1 MATIQVRLLG
11 PVDVTEGDQARP
23 VPGLRRK
30 ALLAALA
37 LHAGDAVHPD
47 LLIDIVWDGTP
58 PATAK
63 NSLQRHISYLRR
75 VLGGRTAIAV
85 RPHGYVLDLPPEA
98 TDLHLAQ
105 RLIGESRHPAE
116 PAERAVALR
125 AALALWRG
133 RPLADLAG
141 LRWLDEQ
148 AERLAGLELSARE
161 ALLDARL
168 ALGEH
173 ASLVPE
179 LARLADEHPYHEQIH
194 HRLML
199 ALYRDGRQVDALA
212 AYQRLRTTLA
222 TDLGVDPSPALCRLH
237 AAILRQDAELAP
249 PAMGEPC
256 RVAGAP
262 AGQPAPSGPVPAQL
276 PMAVR
281 GFAGRRPELA
291 RLDALLRAART
302 SRADQP
308 GTLPIAVVSG
318 TAGVGK
324 TAFAV
329 HWAHRVAGEFPDGQL
344 YVDLRGF
351 ADHGCPVDPAAA
363 IRGFLDAFGV
373 PAQRIPVEP
382 TAQAA
387 LYRSMLAG
395 RRVLVVLDNAR
406 DAAQVRPLLPA
417 TPGCLVLVTSRT
429 ELTPLVVSEGADPL
443 TLDLLSTQESRELLA
458 GRLGA
463 DRLATDP
470 GAVDD
475 LIARCA
481 RLPLA
486 LAVVAARAVT
496 RPDFPLATLTAE
508 LRRAAEEPDAALDPF
523 DGGDLATDIRAV
535 FSWSYRTLTTEAAR
549 LLRLL
554 SLHAGPDIAAPAA
567 ASLAGRSAAL
577 VKPLL
582 AELARAHLLGEVAPG
597 RYACHDLLDR
607 YAAELA
613 HTHDDASDRQR
624 ARHRMLDHYL
634 HTADGAARLLDP
646 HRDPIT
652 DSTHEPGTVPTVL
665 AGYAEALAWFRA
677 ERPVLLAAVA
687 EATRTGS
694 DRRAWQLAW
703 TLLDFLDAH
712 AYWHDLA
719 AVQDLAMT
727 AARRLGDRLG
737 EAHAH
742 WGLARARAKLGDH
755 EDARR
760 HFQRALELFELTGDR
775 TSQAHTRLN
784 LAWVLD
790 RQGRY
795 AEALPH
801 AREALALYEALGHV
815 AGQADGLNAI
825 GWYLTHLGEHR
836 QALGHCRRALDLHQR
851 TGDRRRAAQ
860 AWDSLGHVHGN
871 LGDHERA
878 TECYRNAL
886 ALTRQLSIRYDETIV
901 LTHLGSARR
910 AAGDREEARAAWRH
924 ALAILE
930 QLNHPDADV
939 VRVQLAQLS

>member
-11 PVDVTEGDQARP
+11 PVDVTEGDRARP

-37 LHAGDAVHPD
+37 LRAGDAVHPD

-63 NSLQRHISYLRR
+63 NSLQRHISYLRG
-75 VLGGRTAIAV
+75 VLGGRAAIAV

-199 ALYRDGRQVDALA
+199 ALYRDGRQADALA
-212 AYQRLRTTLA
+212 AYQRLRTALA

-237 AAILRQDAELAP
+237 AAILRQDADLAP
-249 PAMGEPC
+249 PAMDEPA
-256 RVAGAP
+256 RVTGAP

-329 HWAHRVAGEFPDGQL
+329 HWAHRVASEFPDGQL

-395 RRVLVVLDNAR
+395 RRVLAVLDNAR

-417 TPGCLVLVTSRT
+417 APGCLVLVTSRT
-429 ELTPLVVSEGADPL
+429 ELTPLVVSEGAHPL

-523 DGGDLATDIRAV
+523 DGGDLSTDIRAV

-567 ASLAGRSAAL
+567 ASLAGRSAAF

-582 AELARAHLLGEVAPG
+582 AELARAHLLGEPAPG

-613 HTHDDASDRQR
+613 HTHDDSGDRRR

-634 HTADGAARLLDP
+634 HTADRAARLLDP

-652 DSTHEPGTVPTVL
+652 DSAPEPGTVPTVL

-677 ERPVLLAAVA
+677 ERPALLAAVA
-687 EATRTGS
+687 QAARTGS

-727 AARRLGDRLG
+727 AARRLGDRRG

-755 EDARR
+755 EDAHR
-760 HFQRALELFELTGDR
+760 HFQRALELFEQTGDR
-775 TSQAHTRLN
+775 TGQAHTRLN

-795 AEALPH
+795 AEALPQ
-801 AREALALYEALGHV
+801 AREALALYQALGHV

-825 GWYLTHLGEHR
+825 GWYLTHLGKHR

-878 TECYRNAL
+878 TECYREAL

-910 AAGDREEARAAWRH
+910 AAGDREEARAAWRR

-930 QLNHPDADV
+930 QLNHPDAEA
-939 VRVQLAQLS
+939 VRVQLARLS

>member
-1 MATIQVRLLG
+1 MEVAAIRVRLLG
-11 PVDVTEGDQARP
+11 PVDVAEGDRSRP

-58 PATAK
+58 PATAR
-63 NSLQRHISYLRR
+63 NSLQRHISYLRG
-75 VLGGRTAIAV
+75 VLGRAAITV
-85 RPHGYVLDLPPEA
+85 RPHGYALDLPREA
-98 TDLHLAQ
+98 TDLHLAR
-105 RLIGESRHPAE
+105 RLIGESRQPAE
-116 PAERAVALR
+116 PAERAVPLR

-173 ASLVPE
+173 GSLVPE
-179 LARLADEHPYHEQIH
+179 LAQLAAEHPYREQIH

-199 ALYRDGRQVDALA
+199 ALYRAGRQVDALA
-212 AYQRLRTTLA
+212 AYQRLREALA
-222 TDLGVDPSPALCRLH
+222 TDLGVDPGPALRELH
-237 AAILRQDAELAP
+237 AAILRQDADLAP
-249 PAMGEPC
+249 PAPGEPH
-256 RVAGAP
+256 RVAAARCGRP
-262 AGQPAPSGPVPAQL
+262 PSGPVPAQL
-276 PMAVR
+276 PVAVR
-281 GFAGRRPELA
+281 GFVGRRPELA
-291 RLDALLRAART
+291 RLDALLRSARAAH
-302 SRADQP
+302 ADQP
-308 GTLPIAVVSG
+308 GTLPIVVVSG
-318 TAGVGK
+318 TAGAGK
-324 TAFAV
+324 TALAV
-329 HWAHRVAGEFPDGQL
+329 HWAHRSAGEFPDGQL
-344 YVDLRGF
+344 HVDLRGF
-351 ADHGCPVDPAAA
+351 AGHGGPVDPATA

-382 TAQAA
+382 AAQAG
-387 LYRSMLAG
+387 LYRSLLAG

-417 TPGCLVLVTSRT
+417 APGCLVLITSRN
-429 ELTPLVVSEGADPL
+429 ELTPLVVSEGAHPL
-443 TLDLLSTQESRELLA
+443 TLGLLSTPESRELLA

-463 DRLATDP
+463 DRLAADP

-486 LAVVAARAVT
+486 LAVVAARAAT
-496 RPDFPLATLTAE
+496 RPGFPLATLTAE
-508 LRRAAEEPDAALDPF
+508 LRRAADEPHAALDPF
-523 DGGDLATDIRAV
+523 DGGDLATDLRAV
-535 FSWSYRTLTTEAAR
+535 FSWSYRTLTGEAAR
-549 LLRLL
+549 MLRLL
-554 SLHAGPDIAAPAA
+554 SLHPGPDVAAPAA
-567 ASLAGRSAAL
+567 ASLAGRSAPC

-582 AELARAHLLGEVAPG
+582 AELTGAHLLGEPAPG
-597 RYACHDLLDR
+597 RYASHDLLDR

-613 HTHDDASDRQR
+613 HTHDDAADRRQ
-624 ARHRMLDHYL
+624 ARHRVLDHYL
-634 HTADGAARLLDP
+634 HTADNAARLLDP

-652 DSTHEPGTVPTVL
+652 DSVPEPGTVPTVL
-665 AGYAEALAWFRA
+665 TGYAEALAWFRA
-677 ERPVLLAAVA
+677 EKPVLLAAVA
-687 EATRTGS
+687 QAAHIGA

-703 TLLDFLDAH
+703 TLLDFLDVH

-719 AVQDLAMT
+719 AVQEVAMT
-727 AARRLGDRLG
+727 AARRLGDRRG
-737 EAHAH
+737 RAHAH
-742 WGLARARAKLGDH
+742 WGLARARAKLGDN
-755 EDARR
+755 EDAHR
-760 HFQRALELFELTGDR
+760 HFECALRLFEETGDR

-795 AEALPH
+795 TEALPQ
-801 AREALALYEALGHV
+801 AREALALYRALGHV

-836 QALGHCRRALDLHQR
+836 QALGYCRRSLVLHQR

-860 AWDSLGHVHGN
+860 AWDSLGQVHLD
-871 LGDHERA
+871 LGDHEQA
-878 TECYRNAL
+878 TGCYRSAL
-886 ALTRQLSIRYDETIV
+886 ALTRELSIRYDESIV

-910 AAGDREEARAAWRH
+910 AAGDREGARAAWRG
-924 ALAILE
+924 ALTILE
-930 QLNHPDADV
+930 RLDHPDADA
-939 VRVQLAQLS
+939 VRARLARLG

>member
-11 PVDVTEGDQARP
+11 PVDVAEGDRARP

-37 LHAGDAVHPD
+37 LHAGDAVHSD
-47 LLIDIVWDGTP
+47 LLIEIVWDGTP

-63 NSLQRHISYLRR
+63 NSLQRHISYLRG
-75 VLGGRTAIAV
+75 VLGGRAAITV
-85 RPHGYVLDLPPEA
+85 RPHGYVLDLAEEA

-105 RLIGESRHPAE
+105 RLIGESRQSGD
-116 PAERAVALR
+116 PAERVVALR

-133 RPLADLAG
+133 RPLADLVG

-161 ALLDARL
+161 ALTDARL

-179 LARLADEHPYHEQIH
+179 LARLAAEHPYHEQIH

-212 AYQRLRTTLA
+212 AYQRLRTALA
-222 TDLGVDPSPALCRLH
+222 TELGVDPGPALRQLH
-237 AAILRQDAELAP
+237 AAILRQDADLAP
-249 PAMGEPC
+249 PAAVCGPI
-256 RVAGAP
+256 RVAGAVSH
-262 AGQPAPSGPVPAQL
+262 PAPPPAQL
-276 PMAVR
+276 PVAVR

-291 RLDALLRAART
+291 RLDALLRSARA
-302 SRADQP
+302 SRAGQP
-308 GTLPIAVVSG
+308 GTPPIAVVSG

-324 TAFAV
+324 TALAV
-329 HWAHRVAGEFPDGQL
+329 HWAHRMAGEFPDGQL

-351 ADHGCPVDPAAA
+351 ADHGCPVDPATA

-382 TAQAA
+382 TAQAG
-387 LYRSMLAG
+387 LYRSLLAG

-406 DAAQVRPLLPA
+406 DVAQVRPLLPA
-417 TPGCLVLVTSRT
+417 APGCLVLVTSRDQ
-429 ELTPLVVSEGADPL
+429 LTPLVVSEGGHPV
-443 TLDLLSTQESRELLA
+443 TLDLLSTRESRELLA

-463 DRLATDP
+463 NRLATDP
-470 GAVDD
+470 GGVDE

-486 LAVVAARAVT
+486 LAIVAARAVT

-508 LRRAAEEPDAALDPF
+508 LRHAADVPAAALDPF
-523 DGGDLATDIRAV
+523 DGGDVATDIRAV
-535 FSWSYRTLTTEAAR
+535 FSWSYRTLTGEAAR

-554 SLHAGPDIAAPAA
+554 SLHSGPDLTASAA
-567 ASLAGRSAAL
+567 ASLAGRSTTS
-577 VKPLL
+577 VRPLL
-582 AELARAHLLGEVAPG
+582 TELTRAHLLGESAPG
-597 RYACHDLLDR
+597 RYACHDLLAR

-613 HTHDDASDRQR
+613 HDHDDPGAQRR
-624 ARHRMLDHYL
+624 ARRRMLDHYL

-652 DSTHEPGTVPTVL
+652 DSAPEPGAAPVVL
-665 AGYAEALAWFRA
+665 ACYEEALAWFRA
-677 ERPVLLAAVA
+677 EKAVLLAAVGQA
-687 EATRTGS
+687 VRTGA

-703 TLLDFLDAH
+703 TLLDFLDVH

-727 AARRLGDRLG
+727 AARRLHDRRGL
-737 EAHAH
+737 AHAH
-742 WGLARARAKLGDH
+742 WGLARARAKLGDN

-760 HFQRALELFELTGDR
+760 HFERALARFEQTGDR
-775 TSQAHTRLN
+775 TGQAHTRLN

-795 AEALPH
+795 AEALPQ
-801 AREALALYEALGHV
+801 ARQALALYQALGHV

-836 QALGHCRRALDLHQR
+836 QALGYCRRALVLHER

-860 AWDSLGHVHGN
+860 AWDSLGHVHLD
-871 LGDHERA
+871 LGDHVRA
-878 TECYRNAL
+878 TECFRSAL
-886 ALTRQLSIRYDETIV
+886 ALTRELSIRYDESIV

-910 AAGDREEARAAWRH
+910 AAGDRVGARAAWRE

-930 QLNHPDADV
+930 QLDHPDAGA
-939 VRVQLAQLS
+939 VRGQLAQLL